1 MTTMVTLTIT
11 KFLRCLFREKS
22 DKKIIFPFVLYLLET
37 VKSFEDSLSAMQRM
51 QRQLSY
57 QNACAC
63 VCTHPWTRGQS
74 RRDASKIVLSLL
86 SLSLSLSSFILH
98 VACNPGPSLV
108 PARRTRSR
116 SPLAT
121 SPVKTAWT
129 GRSRARGREIGVV
142 QRSYVHPRAIVC
154 VRVPRA
160 YCSRLGWRE
169 RLREGTGLQ
178 SSERVPPYSWMVGP
192 AGTG

>member
-1 MTTMVTLTIT
+1 MKIKCALSISVEIHWYLKRHQTSIESLRKIMTTMVTLTIT

-86 SLSLSLSSFILH
+86 SLSLSLPSFYMSRATLVPLSSLH
-98 VACNPGPSLV
+98 VV
-108 PARRTRSR
+108 
-116 SPLAT
+116 LAL
-121 SPVKTAWT
+121 
-129 GRSRARGREIGVV
+129 G
-142 QRSYVHPRAIVC
+142 HPW
-154 VRVPRA
+154 
-160 YCSRLGWRE
+160 L
-169 RLREGTGLQ
+169 LRQ
-178 SSERVPPYSWMVGP
+178 
-192 AGTG
+192 